1 MKPDIK
7 RHLILSLPYIIIWY
21 LVDKVS
27 WLYRMVPGDMAAKKI
42 GNTFMCFTQAFSN
55 PLPSFHIIDI
65 MVGIVGALIIRF
77 VVYYRSKNAKKFRE
91 GVEYGSARWGTPQ
104 DIKPYVDEEPDNN
117 VILTQTEM
125 LTMSSR
131 PKVPKYAR
139 NKNILVI
146 GGSGSGKTRF
156 FVKPNL
162 MQLHSSYCV
171 TDPKGTILVECGHML
186 RKHGYQIKVLNTINF
201 KKSHHYNPFMYIRSE
216 KDILKLVNTI
226 IANTKGEGDK
236 SGEDFWV
243 KAEKL
248 YYQALIG
255 YIWYEAPDEEKNFTT
270 LLELINASEARED
283 DESFKNAVDLM
294 FEDLAER
301 EPDDIRTPLTSVIG
315 YLNLLEEDPNM
326 PPEQRAARVHIV
338 LEKAYRL
345 ETMVNEFFEITK
357 YKSQKITLSKETI
370 DLYYMLVQLSDELS
384 PVLAPRGNT
393 VTLHLDENLTIEADP
408 EKLARVFNN
417 ILKNAASYS
426 FPHTEIVI
434 SAEKL
439 EYEVIIRFQNSGEDI
454 PNEALASVFNKFYRV
469 DQSRSSDTGG
479 TGLGLAIAKEIVT
492 LHGGAISASSK
503 NHVVTFTVSL
513 PLSN

>member
-1 MKPDIK
+1 MGLVTAKLRETAAHVIAMSVLVLNLRK
-7 RHLILSLPYIIIWY
+7 IQHALLRMLAYLLEIL
-21 LVDKVS
+21 
-27 WLYRMVPGDMAAKKI
+27 A
-42 GNTFMCFTQAFSN
+42 Q
-55 PLPSFHIIDI
+55 
-65 MVGIVGALIIRF
+65 
-77 VVYYRSKNAKKFRE
+77 
-91 GVEYGSARWGTPQ
+91 
-104 DIKPYVDEEPDNN
+104 
-117 VILTQTEM
+117 
-125 LTMSSR
+125 
-131 PKVPKYAR
+131 
-139 NKNILVI
+139 NKNWALV
-146 GGSGSGKTRF
+146 
-156 FVKPNL
+156 
-162 MQLHSSYCV
+162 Q
-171 TDPKGTILVECGHML
+171 
-186 RKHGYQIKVLNTINF
+186 
-201 KKSHHYNPFMYIRSE
+201 
-216 KDILKLVNTI
+216 
-226 IANTKGEGDK
+226 
-236 SGEDFWV
+236 W
-243 KAEKL
+243 
-248 YYQALIG
+248 
-255 YIWYEAPDEEKNFTT
+255 T
-270 LLELINASEARED
+270 L
-283 DESFKNAVDLM
+283 
-294 FEDLAER
+294 
-301 EPDDIRTPLTSVIG
+301 IG

-439 EYEVIIRFQNSGEDI
+439 EHEVIIRFQNSGEDI
-454 PNEALASVFNKFYRV
+454 PNEALASLFNKFYRV

>member
-1 MKPDIK
+1 MAVL
-7 RHLILSLPYIIIWY
+7 LIFTVL
-21 LVDKVS
+21 
-27 WLYRMVPGDMAAKKI
+27 MVRIFRWVTG
-42 GNTFMCFTQAFSN
+42 
-55 PLPSFHIIDI
+55 
-65 MVGIVGALIIRF
+65 
-77 VVYYRSKNAKKFRE
+77 YFRE
-91 GVEYGSARWGTPQ
+91 VNQGIESLLA
-104 DIKPYVDEEPDNN
+104 DDEKQIQLSP
-117 VILTQTEM
+117 EM
-125 LTMSSR
+125 LPFERKLNS
-131 PKVPKYAR
+131 
-139 NKNILVI
+139 
-146 GGSGSGKTRF
+146 
-156 FVKPNL
+156 VK
-162 MQLHSSYCV
+162 Q
-171 TDPKGTILVECGHML
+171 T
-186 RKHGYQIKVLNTINF
+186 
-201 KKSHHYNPFMYIRSE
+201 
-216 KDILKLVNTI
+216 
-226 IANTKGEGDK
+226 
-236 SGEDFWV
+236 
-243 KAEKL
+243 
-248 YYQALIG
+248 
-255 YIWYEAPDEEKNFTT
+255 
-270 LLELINASEARED
+270 
-283 DESFKNAVDLM
+283 
-294 FEDLAER
+294 LAER
-301 EPDDIRTPLTSVIG
+301 KMETALAEQRKDELVMYLAHDIRTPLTSVIG

-326 PPEQRAARVHIV
+326 PPEQRAARVHIA

-417 ILKNAASYS
+417 ILKIAASYS

-439 EYEVIIRFQNSGEDI
+439 EHEVIIRFQNSGEDI
-454 PNEALASVFNKFYRV
+454 PNEALASLFDKFYRV

>member
-1 MKPDIK
+1 
-7 RHLILSLPYIIIWY
+7 
-21 LVDKVS
+21 
-27 WLYRMVPGDMAAKKI
+27 MVRIFRWVTG
-42 GNTFMCFTQAFSN
+42 
-55 PLPSFHIIDI
+55 
-65 MVGIVGALIIRF
+65 
-77 VVYYRSKNAKKFRE
+77 YFRE
-91 GVEYGSARWGTPQ
+91 
-104 DIKPYVDEEPDNN
+104 
-117 VILTQTEM
+117 
-125 LTMSSR
+125 
-131 PKVPKYAR
+131 
-139 NKNILVI
+139 
-146 GGSGSGKTRF
+146 
-156 FVKPNL
+156 
-162 MQLHSSYCV
+162 
-171 TDPKGTILVECGHML
+171 
-186 RKHGYQIKVLNTINF
+186 
-201 KKSHHYNPFMYIRSE
+201 
-216 KDILKLVNTI
+216 VNQGI
-226 IANTKGEGDK
+226 E
-236 SGEDFWV
+236 S
-243 KAEKL
+243 
-248 YYQALIG
+248 
-255 YIWYEAPDEEKNFTT
+255 
-270 LLELINASEARED
+270 LLAD
-283 DESFKNAVDLM
+283 DEKQIQLSPEM
-294 FEDLAER
+294 MPFERKINSVKQTLAER
-301 EPDDIRTPLTSVIG
+301 KMETALAEQRKDELVMYLAHDIRTPLTSVIG

-326 PPEQRAARVHIV
+326 PSEQRAARVHIV

-417 ILKNAASYS
+417 ILKNAATYS

-439 EYEVIIRFQNSGEDI
+439 EHEVIIRFQNSGEDI
-454 PNEALASVFNKFYRV
+454 PNEALASLFNKFYRV

>member
-1 MKPDIK
+1 MAVL
-7 RHLILSLPYIIIWY
+7 LIFTVL
-21 LVDKVS
+21 
-27 WLYRMVPGDMAAKKI
+27 MVRIFRWVTG
-42 GNTFMCFTQAFSN
+42 
-55 PLPSFHIIDI
+55 
-65 MVGIVGALIIRF
+65 
-77 VVYYRSKNAKKFRE
+77 YFRE
-91 GVEYGSARWGTPQ
+91 VNQGIESLLA
-104 DIKPYVDEEPDNN
+104 DDEKQIQLSP
-117 VILTQTEM
+117 EM
-125 LTMSSR
+125 LPFEQKLNS
-131 PKVPKYAR
+131 
-139 NKNILVI
+139 
-146 GGSGSGKTRF
+146 
-156 FVKPNL
+156 VK
-162 MQLHSSYCV
+162 Q
-171 TDPKGTILVECGHML
+171 T
-186 RKHGYQIKVLNTINF
+186 
-201 KKSHHYNPFMYIRSE
+201 
-216 KDILKLVNTI
+216 
-226 IANTKGEGDK
+226 
-236 SGEDFWV
+236 
-243 KAEKL
+243 
-248 YYQALIG
+248 
-255 YIWYEAPDEEKNFTT
+255 
-270 LLELINASEARED
+270 
-283 DESFKNAVDLM
+283 
-294 FEDLAER
+294 LAER
-301 EPDDIRTPLTSVIG
+301 KMETALAEQRKDELVMYLAHDIRTPLTSVIG

-439 EYEVIIRFQNSGEDI
+439 EHEVIIRFQNSGEDI
-454 PNEALASVFNKFYRV
+454 PNEALASLFNKFYRV

>member
-1 MKPDIK
+1 
-7 RHLILSLPYIIIWY
+7 
-21 LVDKVS
+21 
-27 WLYRMVPGDMAAKKI
+27 MVRIFRWVTG
-42 GNTFMCFTQAFSN
+42 
-55 PLPSFHIIDI
+55 
-65 MVGIVGALIIRF
+65 
-77 VVYYRSKNAKKFRE
+77 YFRE
-91 GVEYGSARWGTPQ
+91 VNQGIESLLA
-104 DIKPYVDEEPDNN
+104 DDEKQVQLSP
-117 VILTQTEM
+117 EM
-125 LTMSSR
+125 LPFERKLNS
-131 PKVPKYAR
+131 
-139 NKNILVI
+139 
-146 GGSGSGKTRF
+146 
-156 FVKPNL
+156 VK
-162 MQLHSSYCV
+162 Q
-171 TDPKGTILVECGHML
+171 T
-186 RKHGYQIKVLNTINF
+186 
-201 KKSHHYNPFMYIRSE
+201 
-216 KDILKLVNTI
+216 
-226 IANTKGEGDK
+226 
-236 SGEDFWV
+236 
-243 KAEKL
+243 
-248 YYQALIG
+248 
-255 YIWYEAPDEEKNFTT
+255 
-270 LLELINASEARED
+270 
-283 DESFKNAVDLM
+283 
-294 FEDLAER
+294 LAER
-301 EPDDIRTPLTSVIG
+301 KMETALAEQRKDELVMYLAHDIRTPLTSVIG

-439 EYEVIIRFQNSGEDI
+439 EHEVIIRFQNSGEDI
-454 PNEALASVFNKFYRV
+454 PNEALASLFNKFYRV

-492 LHGGAISASSK
+492 LHGGTISASSK